1 MLEEPI
7 PIGGSS
13 GLSEKVEKSPTL
25 TYMHVFLF
33 GKDLAPFLFSK

>member
-7 PIGGSS
+7 PISGGS
-13 GLSEKVEKSPTL
+13 GLSEKVERPPTL

-33 GKDLAPFLFSK
+33 GKELIPFRF